1 MRDWQ
6 VLTQQEGDKL
16 LTRRTAVGG
25 CLVAAL
31 AVGVSACGSS
41 SSGGG
46 GKVSGTTLT
55 VYSSLPLQGA
65 SRVQGAATVNGAKLA
80 LQQAGGKVGK
90 FTVKYTSL
98 DDSTAQ
104 AGKWDPGQTSTNA
117 RKAAT
122 DKSTILYIGEFNS
135 GASAISIPILNRAV
149 VGQISPSNTAVGLTS
164 KVAGAEPGE
173 PNKYYPTGKRTYV
186 RVVPKDTVQAAA
198 DATILKADGCK
209 KPFILNDKEVYGA
222 GLAINAVGALKA
234 QGIPSL
240 GNEGWDPKAPNYRS
254 VASSIKAKGAD
265 CIFISGIVNNN
276 AVQLT
281 KDLASAMPTAKILGP
296 DGVCTATYTDPK
308 QGGIPASLASRVQC
322 TVATLDPAKYP
333 PAGKQF
339 FASYKKAYPGTSPDP
354 YAIYGYESMSL
365 ALDAIKRAGA
375 NGNNRQAVIDA
386 LFSTSNRQSVLGTYS
401 IDKNGDT
408 TITDYGLYTIVG
420 GQPVFSKVIK
430 ASPTGG

>member
-1 MRDWQ
+1 LRASRMA
-6 VLTQQEGDKL
+6 VAGC
-16 LTRRTAVGG
+16 TA
-25 CLVAAL
+25 AAL
-31 AVGVSACGSS
+31 AMGVAACGG

-46 GKVSGTTLT
+46 GSGSTVSGSTLT
-55 VYSSLPLQGA
+55 IYSSLPLQGA

-90 FTVKYTSL
+90 YTIKYKSL

-149 VGQISPSNTAVGLTS
+149 IGQISPSNTAVGLTS
-164 KVAGAEPGE
+164 DAAGAEPGE
-173 PNKYYPTGKRTYV
+173 PNKYYPTGKRTFV
-186 RVVPKDTVQAAA
+186 RVVPRDTVQGAA
-198 DATILKADGCK
+198 DAAVLKADGCK
-209 KPFILNDKEVYGA
+209 KPFVVNDKEVYGA
-222 GLAINAVGALKA
+222 GLATNVVDSLKA

-240 GNEGWDPKAPNYRS
+240 GNTGWDPKAPNYRS
-254 VASSIKAKGAD
+254 VASSIKSKGTD
-265 CIFISGIVNNN
+265 CVFISGIVNNN

-281 KDLASAMPTAKILGP
+281 KDLAAAMPAAKILGP
-296 DGVCTATYTDPK
+296 DGICTATYTDPK
-308 QGGIPASLASRVQC
+308 QGGIPASLASRTQC

-339 FASYKKAYPGTSPDP
+339 FATYKKAYPGTEPDP

-375 NGNNRQAVIDA
+375 NGNNRQDVVNA
-386 LFSTSNRQSVLGTYS
+386 LFATKNRQSVLGTYS
-401 IDKNGDT
+401 IDKDGDT
-408 TITDYGLYTIVG
+408 SITDYGLYKIVN
-420 GQPVFSKVIK
+420 GQPTFAKVIK
-430 ASPTGG
+430 ASPTG